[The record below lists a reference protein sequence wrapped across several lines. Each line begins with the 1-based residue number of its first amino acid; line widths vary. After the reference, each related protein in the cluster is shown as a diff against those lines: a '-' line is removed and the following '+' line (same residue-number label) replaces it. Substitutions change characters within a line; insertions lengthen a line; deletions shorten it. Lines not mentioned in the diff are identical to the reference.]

1 MAKIVPRA
9 DSCLDKTPGSVD
21 RPGGMDYALSG
32 KAAIG
37 EECRALLLAE
47 GETAAT
53 RLAGFSE
60 NRDLTTHEVR
70 KINKRMRGLFLL
82 ARPVLDGGEIS
93 HANRLV
99 RDAAKRLSD
108 ARDSFVRVETCDKLA
123 LHFEKR
129 RATVSFESVREPL
142 RQAHATVIADPALD
156 TQAEAAAGDFRE
168 AGRIVEAWDWEA
180 LTPAIAFSAAVS
192 NYLLGIREY
201 ERARTTR
208 DPHHCHEWRKRAK
221 YLSFHCLLF
230 AYLDPVEIGERARLA
245 EELASWLGEHH
256 DLAVLEETLAEPAKL
271 GIPTKAADTVTRL
284 SKERRAALEDAAFE
298 RGAIVYRERPEALHE
313 RFDAALAAR
322 SRA

>member
-1 MAKIVPRA
+1 MSRGE
-9 DSCLDKTPGSVD
+9 SRLDKSAATVD
-21 RPGGMDYALSG
+21 RPRGMDYALSG

-47 GETAAT
+47 GEAAVA
-53 RLAGFSE
+53 RLVAFADQ
-60 NRDLTTHEVR
+60 RDLATHEVR

-93 HANRLV
+93 RANRLV
-99 RDAAKRLSD
+99 RDAAKRLSE
-108 ARDSFVRVETCDKLA
+108 ARDAFVRVETCDKLA

-129 RATVSFESVREPL
+129 RATASFAAVREPL
-142 RQAHATVIADPALD
+142 QAAHAAIIADPALI

-168 AGRIVEAWDWEA
+168 AARIVEAWNWDA

-230 AYLDPVEIGERARLA
+230 TYLDPVEIGERAKLA

-256 DLAVLEETLAEPAKL
+256 DLAVLEDTLAEPGKL
-271 GIPTKAADTVTRL
+271 GIPTKAADTVIRL

-313 RFDAALAAR
+313 RFDAALAAMV
-322 SRA
+322 AG